1 MEIRVLLR
9 ELMEAQGLSQRA
21 LVRATGLS
29 PGTVCDL
36 YNDKVTRFDK
46 GTLKRLMLYFGL
58 SDMSQLIHVEREKT
72 GCDNIAA

>member
-1 MEIRVLLR
+1 MD
-9 ELMEAQGLSQRA
+9 AQGLSQRA

-46 GTLKRLMLYFGL
+46 TTLERLMVYFNL
-58 SDMSQLIHVEREKT
+58 DSMAQLIHVERSEPV
-72 GCDNIAA
+72 ISR

>member
-1 MEIRVLLR
+1 MKFRVLLP
-9 ELMEAQGLSQRA
+9 ELMDAQGLSQRA

-46 GTLKRLMLYFGL
+46 TTLERLMVYFNL
-58 SDMSQLIHVEREKT
+58 DSMAQLIHVERSEPV
-72 GCDNIAA
+72 ISR